1 MEARNNAVIVSLE
14 EEEGERIAVFRFFLA
29 LAFFCKGEQ
38 DDDGVVGEHVVRVLV
53 IGMMSSKSTFFKS
66 FMYFK
71 FKHRGS
77 YT

>member
-53 IGMMSSKSTFFKS
+53 LVIGMMSSKSTFFKS
-66 FMYFK
+66 FMYCK
-71 FKHRGS
+71 RRGS

>member
-38 DDDGVVGEHVVRVLV
+38 DDDDGVVGEHVVRVLV

-66 FMYFK
+66 FMYCK
-71 FKHRGS
+71 RRGS